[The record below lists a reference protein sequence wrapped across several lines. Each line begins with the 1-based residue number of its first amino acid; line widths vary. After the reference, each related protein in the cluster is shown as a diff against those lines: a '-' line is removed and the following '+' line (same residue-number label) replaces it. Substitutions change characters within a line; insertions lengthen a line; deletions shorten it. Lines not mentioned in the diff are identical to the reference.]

1 MQVEMIFP
9 PLLLLNLHDRLP
21 RAFCTKY
28 KNETQIEYEASFQG
42 SNQTSV
48 IAPLFSY
55 NNWRI
60 RNLCLSVMAMLLFIW
75 ISWVENK
82 MKKLMFMETPQCW

>member
-9 PLLLLNLHDRLP
+9 PLLWLNLHDRLP

-28 KNETQIEYEASFQG
+28 KNDTQIKCEASFQG
-42 SNQTSV
+42 STQTSV

-55 NNWRI
+55 NN
-60 RNLCLSVMAMLLFIW
+60 
-75 ISWVENK
+75 
-82 MKKLMFMETPQCW
+82 